1 MELLVKA
8 WNAPSKITDQ
18 IKQNY
23 RKPLQASNWDRALWE
38 LTIVKQG
45 KVKMKLRVE
54 DGIQAPDFELT
65 DTRGEKIRLSD
76 YRGKPVVLVMLRGF
90 M

>member
-23 RKPLQASNWDRALWE
+23 RKPLQAANWDRALWE
-38 LTIVKQG
+38 LTIVK
-45 KVKMKLRVE
+45 
-54 DGIQAPDFELT
+54 
-65 DTRGEKIRLSD
+65 
-76 YRGKPVVLVMLRGF
+76 
-90 M
+90 